1 MGAYDGQIYRGMNFN
16 DYSSYETFA
25 NLDVGEQI
33 PCGQTLT
40 SWSDRIDVAE
50 RFAGLSA
57 DQAGD
62 SVIMICDET
71 NTAVGVQ
78 HISKFGTAESEVLAP
93 STTSWTVTNT
103 ETMTKYDYL
112 LKEGK
117 LSEFAN
123 VDELSEQY
131 VTIISVVEN

>member
-1 MGAYDGQIYRGMNFN
+1 MKGILKGIGFFLLYFILTMIFQSLSSIGFMSIAAAKGCNDEQQIV
-16 DYSSYETFA
+16 EFA
-25 NLDVGEQI
+25 NKNLLGTTI
-33 PCGQTLT
+33 ISGIL
-40 SWSDRIDVAE
+40 
-50 RFAGLSA
+50 
-57 DQAGD
+57 
-62 SVIMICDET
+62 
-71 NTAVGVQ
+71 AVGVQ

-103 ETMTKYDYL
+103 EAMTKYDYL

-117 LSEFAN
+117 LSEFANAN